1 MRATPAGRELGSTSV
16 QVIILMPMLVAA
28 TFLGIQAA
36 LVHHARSVALD
47 AATLG
52 ARAAATEFG
61 TETDGVQAATG
72 FLAQVG
78 DRALPTSAVTVTRT
92 ATTAQAQVTG
102 TAQTVL
108 PWWTPRVSQH
118 STSTV
123 ERLTVGTAP

>member
-1 MRATPAGRELGSTSV
+1 MHGARPARDHGSTSV
-16 QVIILMPMLVAA
+16 QMIILVPVLLAA
-28 TFLGIQAA
+28 SFLGVQAA
-36 LVHHARSVALD
+36 VVHHARSVALD

-61 TETDGVQAATG
+61 TEADGLQAATG

-78 DRALPTSAVTVTRT
+78 DRALPTSTVTVTRT

-102 TAQTVL
+102 TALTVL
-108 PWWTPRVSQH
+108 PWWTPRISQH

-123 ERLTVGTAP
+123 ERLTVGAGP